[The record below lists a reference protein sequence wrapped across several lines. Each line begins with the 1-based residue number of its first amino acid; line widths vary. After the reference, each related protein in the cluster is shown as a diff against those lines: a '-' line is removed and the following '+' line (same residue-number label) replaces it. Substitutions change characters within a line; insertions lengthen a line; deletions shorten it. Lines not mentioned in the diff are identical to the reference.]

1 MNKFMREH
9 LQLLEIL
16 ICIFFFMAG
25 SVMAGTLFIRSSQI
39 EKANEELQSAVIAAQ
54 KSAEALRGNDEIS
67 NEVYYFNQEWLTC
80 SAADA
85 AYQIVIQAQS
95 KHTAAI
101 MVYRI
106 NNNAA
111 DMIYRLEAG
120 GGL

>member
-1 MNKFMREH
+1 
-9 LQLLEIL
+9 
-16 ICIFFFMAG
+16 
-25 SVMAGTLFIRSSQI
+25 MAGTLFIRSSQI